1 MQENSKRKRGAIIA
15 AGVIVIFL
23 SLLIGLFILL
33 FIGLEEKVA
42 SGILLVYIVVEA
54 VVVVGVLISL
64 FQRLKEI
71 DKNEIEKAKKY

>member
-42 SGILLVYIVVEA
+42 SGILLVYIVVESL
-54 VVVVGVLISL
+54 VVVGVLISL

>member
-54 VVVVGVLISL
+54 LVVVGVLISL

>member
-33 FIGLEEKVA
+33 FIVLEEKVA

-54 VVVVGVLISL
+54 LVVVGVLISL

>member
-1 MQENSKRKRGAIIA
+1 MQENSKLKRGAIIA

-54 VVVVGVLISL
+54 LVVVGVLISL

>member
-54 VVVVGVLISL
+54 LVVVGVLISL

-71 DKNEIEKAKKY
+71 DKNEIATQSW

>member
-23 SLLIGLFILL
+23 SLIIGLFILL

-54 VVVVGVLISL
+54 LVVVGVLISL